1 MRPAIETLRS
11 LRLEAFRP
19 ERDRWQSNRSIR
31 RLLEER
37 WWAVALAL
45 LLTGFS
51 AAAAGLLFKTGVG
64 WLGSWRLRLLEVAPA
79 ALVLPLMGGLGGL
92 VSALLIR
99 ELAPTAAGS
108 GITQVMVFLKGTPM
122 PMGFRVAMVKLVAG
136 ILAIGSGFPLGPE
149 GPSVQMGGSV
159 AWRLAK
165 VLRAP
170 SAFLR
175 VIVAAGGGAG
185 IAAVFNAPIGGFFYA
200 VEELLRGARPVVL
213 LLVLATTF
221 LADTWADVMGLAG
234 LGRQSSGLTD
244 GLNFT
249 GFQLEREFTPL
260 VRFLPVDLFYLI
272 LLGVVV
278 GLLAELYCRYVIRM
292 QVLSHRWLAPHLV
305 SRMVIAG
312 VALGLVYAWLPQEF
326 RNSAG
331 LQHAVGNGHVEIGTA
346 LGIFAVLFFSTG
358 LAAASGAPG
367 GLFAPMLTLGG
378 TIGLACGGLAE
389 HLTGHVPTTFVFA
402 GMGAFVASCSRTP
415 ITAVF
420 LAFALTKDLLI
431 LKPIL
436 VACLASFLVAQAL
449 HGQSIYER
457 QIDLL
462 RRFDTDGEG
471 IRKGPRPVSP

>member
-1 MRPAIETLRS
+1 MIPPIEALRS
-11 LRLEAFRP
+11 LRLRAFHFD
-19 ERDRWQSNRSIR
+19 RDRWQSTRSIR

-51 AAAAGLLFKTGVG
+51 AAAAALLFKTGVG
-64 WLGSWRLRLLEVAPA
+64 WLGTWRLRLLELAPA

-92 VSALLIR
+92 LSALLIR

-108 GITQVMVFLKGTPM
+108 GITQVMVFLKGRPM
-122 PMGFRVAMVKLVAG
+122 PMGFRVAMVKLAAG

-149 GPSVQMGGSV
+149 GPSVQMGSSV

-165 VLRAP
+165 LLRAP
-170 SAFLR
+170 AAFLR

-213 LLVLATTF
+213 LLVLVTTF
-221 LADTWADVMGLAG
+221 LADTWADVMGLTAM
-234 LGRQSSGLTD
+234 GRQSS

-249 GFQLEREFTPL
+249 GFQLEREFTPM
-260 VRFLPVDLFYLI
+260 VQFLPVDLGYLL
-272 LLGVVV
+272 LLGAVV

-292 QVLSHRWLAPHLV
+292 QRLSHRWFAPHLV
-305 SRMVIAG
+305 TRMVIAG
-312 VALGLVYAWLPQEF
+312 VVLGLVYACLPPEF
-326 RNSAG
+326 RNNAG
-331 LQHAVGNGHVEIGTA
+331 LQHAVGNNHVEISTA
-346 LGIFAVLFFSTG
+346 LGIFALLFFSTG

-378 TIGLACGGLAE
+378 TVGLACGGLAE
-389 HLTGHVPTTFVFA
+389 HLTGHVPSTFVFA
-402 GMGAFVASCSRTP
+402 GMGAFVAACSRTP

-436 VACLASFLVAQAL
+436 VSCLASFLVAQTL
-449 HGQSIYER
+449 HGKSIYER
-457 QIDLL
+457 QLELL
-462 RRFDTDGEG
+462 SSFSTPGEG
-471 IRKGPRPVSP
+471 TDPAPISR